1 LIWNITRVYMT
12 IIMYILIY
20 DIYNQ
25 GVALIFLQ
33 MNNFEN

>member
-1 LIWNITRVYMT
+1 MAIV
-12 IIMYILIY
+12 MYIFIY